1 LSIQTPIKR
10 TPFPKQDIY
19 IFLQWILILILLTSV
34 VMVADSAFHLFSPS
48 MQVVETSYENDQIA
62 VSRYFGGSVF
72 YNVKVTK
79 TYWINLPIFPITGLN
94 LSIPNPS
101 NFSIYDST
109 KYLPGDSQLRAIKVE
124 ADPTLAYA
132 FLTNSD
138 GNVTS
143 VSVMPLN
150 GSGIEP
156 RSSIK
161 LSYNDVLDCQFV
173 SMTQPIPK
181 DLGNGSTLVQIS
193 LIVNNTDSR
202 RLYSDQ
208 FALFG
213 VQDYGNMSSFEFFQ
227 NGTLNPSQWNYISGQ
242 WLWTSL
248 SVASHSFANFTVSA
262 VFEEAQP

>member
-1 LSIQTPIKR
+1 MSIQIPSKR
-10 TPFPKQDIY
+10 TRFRKQDIY
-19 IFLQWILILILLTSV
+19 SFLQWILILVLLTSV
-34 VMVADSAFHLFSPS
+34 VMVADSAFQLFSPS
-48 MQVVETSYENDQIA
+48 VQVVETSYENDQIT
-62 VSRYFGGSVF
+62 VSRYFGGPIF
-72 YNVKVTK
+72 YNVKVTN
-79 TYWINLPIFPITGLN
+79 TYWISLPAFPITGLN

-109 KYLPGDSQLRAIKVE
+109 KYLPGDSRLRVINVE
-124 ADPTLAYA
+124 TDLTLAYA

-143 VSVMPLN
+143 ISVMPLN
-150 GSGIEP
+150 GSAVKP

-161 LSYNDVLDCQFV
+161 LSYNDMLDCQFI
-173 SMTQPIPK
+173 SMTQLIPK

-208 FALFG
+208 FGLFS
-213 VQDYGNMSSFEFFQ
+213 VQDYGNMSSFKFFQ
-227 NGTLNPSQWNYISGQ
+227 NGTLSPSQWNYISGQ

-248 SVASHSFANFTVSA
+248 FVASHSFANFTVSA

>member
-1 LSIQTPIKR
+1 MQTWKR
-10 TPFPKQDIY
+10 TVSRIR
-19 IFLQWILILILLTSV
+19 FLLMNDFFAWLLLLILLTSV
-34 VMVADSAFHLFSPS
+34 IMSFDGTFHLFSPS
-48 MQVVETSYENDQIA
+48 MQFVETNYENDQIA
-62 VSRYFGGSVF
+62 VSRYFDGSVF
-72 YNVKVTK
+72 YNVRVVK
-79 TYWINLPIFPITGLN
+79 TYWIILPFFPITGLN

-109 KYLPGDSQLRAIKVE
+109 RYLPGDSQLRAIKVE

-132 FLTNSD
+132 FKTSLD

-143 VSVMPLN
+143 LSVMPLN
-150 GSGIEP
+150 GSTIKP
-156 RSSIK
+156 RASIK
-161 LSYNDVLDCQFV
+161 LSYNDILDCHFINM
-173 SMTQPIPK
+173 SQPIQK

-208 FALFG
+208 FALFS

-248 SVASHSFANFTVSA
+248 FVASHSFANFTVSA
-262 VFEEAQP
+262 VFEEARP

>member
-1 LSIQTPIKR
+1 MQSWKKTASR
-10 TPFPKQDIY
+10 VPFLLRND
-19 IFLQWILILILLTSV
+19 FFDWLLLLILLTSAI
-34 VMVADSAFHLFSPS
+34 MSFDGTFHLFSPS

-62 VSRYFGGSVF
+62 VSRYFDGSVF
-72 YNVKVTK
+72 YNVKVIK
-79 TYWINLPIFPITGLN
+79 TYWISLPVFPITGLN

-109 KYLPGDSQLRAIKVE
+109 KYLPGDSQLRAINVE

-143 VSVMPLN
+143 ISVMPLN
-150 GSGIEP
+150 GSAIKP

-161 LSYNDVLDCQFV
+161 LSYNDMLDCQFI
-173 SMTQPIPK
+173 SMTQPIQK
-181 DLGNGSTLVQIS
+181 DLGNGSTLVKIS

-202 RLYSDQ
+202 RLYSDH
-208 FALFG
+208 FGLFS
-213 VQDYGNMSSFEFFQ
+213 VQDYGNMSSFEFFE
-227 NGTLNPSQWNYISGQ
+227 NGTLNQSHWNYVSGQ

-248 SVASHSFANFTVSA
+248 FVASHSFANFTVSA
-262 VFEEAQP
+262 VFEEAQS